1 MQKTEYEVRIS
12 DWSSYVCASDL
23 NREQAASQSAQLH
36 AFLQRQYAVAQR
48 GAMPSAALLASA
60 EQALMQRF
68 DRQWG
73 GFGGAPKFP
82 HSSDLELR
90 LSSDQ
95 IGRESCRERGCNYV

>member
-1 MQKTEYEVRIS
+1 MPAFADLLQRVA
-12 DWSSYVCASDL
+12 DWFAA

-73 GFGGAPKFP
+73 GFGGAPKLP
-82 HSSDLELR
+82 HSSDLELL

-95 IGRESCRERGCNYV
+95 PAHRAEIGRANVWTPG